1 MDPWFA
7 SRLNPEMDSDYE
19 RSINLDAS
27 GMSQSDDGEY
37 NSFNKKKPSRVPM
50 VSDMII
56 THHDNAMKDRLSGK
70 SHAAV
75 TMQMAPHMNAEQCN
89 NLEGEMQQLTERT
102 GQHRNQ
108 AKNISKEDPM
118 SHRIIE
124 KRRRDRM
131 NNCLADLSR
140 LIPAEYMKKGRGRVE
155 KTEIIEMAIKHM
167 KYLQSNVS
175 STVGN
180 QPPPRSTKEP
190 KEPVEIEKSENSTPV
205 EPENSILMADQ
216 YKMGF
221 LECLTETMQYLVEGH
236 GYPPNHG
243 LCLSLINHLQ
253 QHCAQIVKGK
263 QVIHDVM
270 KQEII
275 LEVNKFNANVLTY
288 LDGDGAYDESGQQKN
303 SSKNSKSHTSVNA
316 SYDQTLAD
324 RCSMSFTTDS
334 YSSSGSMYKFK
345 TDIKQRFSAENSG
358 EDLADYY
365 APAKKRRR
373 KESSDCTEDRQ
384 EVPIFALHANGSY
397 YIPLTVNRDII
408 PPVLDHALT
417 ENRSSVIVHPISI
430 SVNFQATNQF

>member
-1 MDPWFA
+1 
-7 SRLNPEMDSDYE
+7 
-19 RSINLDAS
+19 
-27 GMSQSDDGEY
+27 
-37 NSFNKKKPSRVPM
+37 M

-180 QPPPRSTKEP
+180 QPPPPRSTKEP

-275 LEVNKFNANVLTY
+275 LEVNKFNTNVLTY

-303 SSKNSKSHTSVNA
+303 SSKNSKSQTSVNT
-316 SYDQTLAD
+316 SYDQTLTD

-430 SVNFQATNQF
+430 SVNFPATNQF

>member
-1 MDPWFA
+1 MSSMDPWHS
-7 SRLNPEMDSDYE
+7 SRLNPDSNYE

-27 GMSQSDDGEY
+27 GMNQSDDGECK
-37 NSFNKKKPSRVPM
+37 SFNKKKPSRVSM

-56 THHDNAMKDRLSGK
+56 THHENAMKDRLSGK
-70 SHAAV
+70 SHTV
-75 TMQMAPHMNAEQCN
+75 SMQMAPHMNTEQCN

-102 GQHRNQ
+102 GSHRNQ
-108 AKNISKEDPM
+108 AKNITKEDPM

-167 KYLQSNVS
+167 KYLQSNVC
-175 STVGN
+175 STGKA
-180 QPPPRSTKEP
+180 PCSTEEST
-190 KEPVEIEKSENSTPV
+190 EPVEIEKSENSTSE
-205 EPENSILMADQ
+205 EPDNSPLMADQ

-270 KQEII
+270 KQEVI

-303 SSKNSKSHTSVNA
+303 SSKNSKSHTSVNT
-316 SYDQTLAD
+316 SYDQTLTD

-365 APAKKRRR
+365 VPAKKRCR

-397 YIPLTVNRDII
+397 YIPLTVSRDII
-408 PPVLDHALT
+408 PPVLDQALT

>member
-1 MDPWFA
+1 
-7 SRLNPEMDSDYE
+7 
-19 RSINLDAS
+19 
-27 GMSQSDDGEY
+27 
-37 NSFNKKKPSRVPM
+37 M

-56 THHDNAMKDRLSGK
+56 THHESAMKDRLSGK
-70 SHAAV
+70 SNAV
-75 TMQMAPHMNAEQCN
+75 SVQLPQQKNLEQCE
-89 NLEGEMQQLTERT
+89 NLEGETQQNAERT
-102 GQHRNQ
+102 EQHRNQ
-108 AKNISKEDPM
+108 TKNVSKEDPM

-175 STVGN
+175 LSAGN
-180 QPPPRSTKEP
+180 QPPPREP
-190 KEPVEIEKSENSTPV
+190 SEPVEAEKSENSTP
-205 EPENSILMADQ
+205 EQPENSILMAEQ
-216 YKMGF
+216 YRMGF

-253 QHCAQIVKGK
+253 QHCAQIIKGK
-263 QVIHDVM
+263 EMIHGVM

-275 LEVNKFNANVLTY
+275 LEVNKFNSNMLTY
-288 LDGDGAYDESGQQKN
+288 LDGDGTYDETGQQKH
-303 SSKNSKSHTSVNA
+303 SLRNSKSHTSANA

-334 YSSSGSMYKFK
+334 YSSNGSMYKFK

-365 APAKKRRR
+365 APGKKRRR
-373 KESSDCTEDRQ
+373 KESSDCTEDCRQ

-408 PPVLDHALT
+408 PAALDHALT
-417 ENRSSVIVHPISI
+417 ETRSSVIVHPISI